1 MMKWISIILGLLFS
15 TKPSQG
21 LNFKEMAM
29 EVFDDI
35 MARGRKPIALI
46 LLGCASIVF
55 ICGGLFISL
64 IDATR
69 QYDIKGVIYFG
80 ATFWAGLILAAVF
93 LIGYV
98 YVFTHA
104 WPGVKHLKAK
114 AKAHEQHMHDA
125 NKKGPPGLDEAI
137 SLLIMDHI
145 ESRKHSRAEK
155 EARKAAR
162 GSSSSYAQTDR
173 KNEPPQPP
181 TGFA

>member
-1 MMKWISIILGLLFS
+1 MMKWISIILGLLFGS
-15 TKPSQG
+15 KPSPG

-29 EVFDDI
+29 EIFEEI

-46 LLGCASIVF
+46 LLGGASIVF

-69 QYDIKGVIYFG
+69 QYDIKGSIYFG
-80 ATFWAGLILAAVF
+80 ATFWAGIILAAIF
-93 LIGYV
+93 LVGYA
-98 YVFTHA
+98 YVFSHA
-104 WPGVKHLKAK
+104 WPGVKHMKAK
-114 AKAHEQHMHDA
+114 AKAHEQQQHAENA

-145 ESRKHSRAEK
+145 ESRKISRMRKQEQRSSHSYS
-155 EARKAAR
+155 KA
-162 GSSSSYAQTDR
+162 DR